1 MDFAAS
7 LSFLLVVTGLSLAAG
22 FLLGRLFTR
31 PAPADSRL
39 EIELRSQVTAQADEL
54 RSERAARRQA
64 DEARAKAE
72 AEAQAVQGNLAE
84 ACKLHEEQTAA
95 LRREHERG
103 LAQLREAFSAL
114 GTDALQRLQPQFLEH
129 AAKVMETQQER
140 AKSELAQ
147 RQEAIAALL
156 KPMEEL
162 LRTYQ
167 SRLAQSETTQS
178 NALGEVKRHVE
189 ILATQSSSLSAETM
203 QLRRILSSNQAR
215 GRWGEETLR
224 RVVEASGMS
233 VHCDFAE
240 QAHGEESKPDL
251 IVRLPGNRV
260 IVVDSKVPDLEFLD
274 ALPAAD
280 DATRAELLAQ
290 HAAKLHSTMKALAER
305 DYPAQF
311 PQALDHVVL
320 FLPAE
325 SLFSSALEGDP
336 GLIFAATKRRIM
348 LATPT
353 SLIALLR
360 SVSISWQQHERTK
373 NERAIAETAQ
383 ELYGRVATFV
393 RHLEGLRAGLAKAN
407 DAFNDAV
414 GSYERSVRPSGER
427 LLRMGVSNG
436 GKALG
441 ELPILAEPLREMRS
455 ALAEGV
461 TETQA

>member
-1 MDFAAS
+1 MPESIAILITVTLTAFAAGWG
-7 LSFLLVVTGLSLAAG
+7 LCYLVTHRGA
-22 FLLGRLFTR
+22 RT
-31 PAPADSRL
+31 APDQRL
-39 EIELRSQVTAQADEL
+39 EEQLRVQIAAQAAEL
-54 RSERAARRQA
+54 NGEREARRAA
-64 DEARAKAE
+64 DEARAAAE
-72 AEAQAVQGNLAE
+72 ARVGAAQENLTA
-84 ACKLHEEQTAA
+84 ARKLHEEQTAT
-95 LRREHERG
+95 LRSEHDRS
-103 LAQLREAFSAL
+103 LIQLREAFSAL
-114 GTDALQRLQPQFLEH
+114 GTEALQRLQPQFLEH
-129 AAKVMETQQER
+129 AAKVIEAQQER
-140 AKSELAQ
+140 AKGELVQ

-178 NALGEVKRHVE
+178 TAMGEMKRQVE
-189 ILATQSSSLSAETM
+189 ILAAQSSSLSTETM
-203 QLRRILSSNQAR
+203 QLRRVLSSNQAR

-233 VHCDFAE
+233 IHCDFAE
-240 QAHGEESKPDL
+240 QAHGEDGKPDL
-251 IVRLPGNRV
+251 IVKLPGNRV
-260 IVVDSKVPDLEFLD
+260 IVVDAKVPDLEFLN

-280 DATRAELLAQ
+280 DAMRADLLRQ
-290 HAAKLHSTMKALAER
+290 HATKLHATVKALSER
-305 DYPAQF
+305 NYPDQF

-325 SLFSSALEGDP
+325 SLFAGALEGDP
-336 GLIFAATKRRIM
+336 ELIVAAAKRRIM

-360 SVSISWQQHERTK
+360 AVSVSWQQHEQTE
-373 NERAIAETAQ
+373 NARAIAETAQ

-427 LLRMGVSNG
+427 LLRLGVNSNG
-436 GKALG
+436 KQLAT
-441 ELPILAEPLREMRS
+441 LPDLAVPLRLPP
-455 ALAEGV
+455 AP
-461 TETQA
+461 ETPER